1 MSAASPVVA
10 LVQARMGSS
19 RLPGKVLRELGGQ
32 TVLEQVIARSRAIP
46 GVDGVVVATST
57 LAGDDPLQELST
69 RRGWA
74 LFRGSES
81 DVLDRFYR
89 AAIEH
94 RAAHVLRVTSDCP
107 LLAIEEAGAVIARHL
122 ATGAAYTHGITVW
135 GSGMP
140 LGTGAEIMTFA
151 ALERSWREGH
161 EPKHREHVDEYIGD
175 HPELFPTERVDAP
188 AELRRP
194 ELRLTLDTEDDLTLL
209 RTIYDRLGANGELVA
224 LRDVVALLDREPGLL
239 ALNAHVVQR

>member
-1 MSAASPVVA
+1 MSVVA
-10 LVQARMGSS
+10 IVQARMGSS
-19 RLPGKVLRELGGQ
+19 RLPGKVLRELGGK
-32 TVLEQVIARSRAIP
+32 TVLEQVVARSQAIS
-46 GVDGVVVATST
+46 GVDQVLVATST
-57 LAGDDPLQELST
+57 LPVDDPLEDLSK
-69 RRGWA
+69 RNSWSC
-74 LFRGSES
+74 FRGSES

-89 AAIEH
+89 AAIEVH
-94 RAAHVLRVTSDCP
+94 ASHVLRVTADCP

-188 AELRRP
+188 PGLRRP

-209 RTIYDRLGANGELVA
+209 RTIYERLGANGELVG
-224 LRDVVALLDREPGLL
+224 LRDVVALLDREPALL
-239 ALNAHVVQR
+239 SINAHVVQR

>member
-1 MSAASPVVA
+1 MSVVA
-10 LVQARMGSS
+10 IVQARMGSS
-19 RLPGKVLRELGGQ
+19 RLPGKVLRELGGK
-32 TVLEQVIARSRAIP
+32 TVLEQVVARSQAIA
-46 GVDGVVVATST
+46 GVDEVLVATST
-57 LAGDDPLQELST
+57 LPVDDPLEELST
-69 RRGWA
+69 RKGWRC
-74 LFRGSES
+74 FRGSES

-89 AAIEH
+89 AAIEV
-94 RAAHVLRVTSDCP
+94 RAGHVLRVTADCP

-188 AELRRP
+188 PELQRP

-209 RTIYDRLGANGELVA
+209 RTIYERLGAHGELVA
-224 LRDVVALLDREPGLL
+224 LRDVVALLDREPALI